1 MRIQNRTN
9 LNEVFA
15 NEGETFKIT
24 CTVNTGIP
32 AETLKW
38 FSDQQMITVGGPT
51 MLIYEFTPNK
61 SNDGQNFTC
70 LARNNITNTYLNQTV
85 SLRLYCKRHI
95 IYFIL

>member
-15 NEGETFKIT
+15 NEGKTFKIT

-85 SLRLYCKRHI
+85 ILRLYRKRHI